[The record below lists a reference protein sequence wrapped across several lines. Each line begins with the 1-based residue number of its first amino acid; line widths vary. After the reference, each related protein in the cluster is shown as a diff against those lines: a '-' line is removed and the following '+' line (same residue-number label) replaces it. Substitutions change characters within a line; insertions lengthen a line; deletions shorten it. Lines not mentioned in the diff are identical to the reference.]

1 MKKKIALILLAAA
14 AVVLSSCSDLK
25 RNNPYDPGGS
35 AYRGVTYKGDIS
47 YPDSTSI
54 TAMIY
59 NGGGLCFGAY
69 DSIKGDCVI
78 KMAGGV
84 PDYVGT
90 TGDTPGHFRAIQDIC
105 ADAAGNIYVVDN
117 KNIVQVVSTSDSIS
131 SWNLTNVTVPA
142 ERLFIACYSTNIYVT
157 SSIDKKIFEYS
168 ETGSFIDSL
177 DLSSTAY
184 GPFTPGREFV
194 SGGHVYVV
202 NADSQDQ
209 IIRLTPS
216 LAQDGLFDAGDYIYD
231 ASFNGAQDELISSG
245 AVYNVDESMVLSLKW
260 GNFGTGPGI
269 VLDGKLIACDPA
281 LGDTYVLDGRT
292 IKRFGE

>member
-1 MKKKIALILLAAA
+1 MKKIIPLILLAAI
-14 AVVLSSCSDLK
+14 VISSCSELK

-59 NGGGLCFGAY
+59 NEGGLCFGAY

-84 PDYVGT
+84 PDYIGS
-90 TGDTPGHFRAIQDIC
+90 TGDAPGQFRSIQDIC
-105 ADAAGNIYVVDN
+105 ADASGNIFVVDD
-117 KNIVQVVSTSDSIS
+117 KNMVQVISVSNSIS

-142 ERLFIACYSTNIYVT
+142 NKLFIASYGGKIYVT
-157 SSIDKKIFEYS
+157 SSVDKKIFEYT
-168 ETGSFIDSL
+168 EAGIFIDSL

-194 SGGHVYVV
+194 SAGHVYVV
-202 NADSQDQ
+202 NAESQDQ
-209 IIRLTPS
+209 IVRLTGG
-216 LAQDGLFDAGDYIYD
+216 LVQDGLFDEGDYIYD

-260 GNFGTGPGI
+260 GNFGVGPGI

-281 LGDTYVLDGRT
+281 SGDTYVLDGRT